1 MMMETMA
8 RQRGSL
14 RRILKKKREEKQ
26 REKKKMTIEIFEN
39 VVRLS

>member
-1 MMMETMA
+1 MMTETMA

-26 REKKKMTIEIFEN
+26 REKKKMAIEKCDN
-39 VVRLS
+39 VVRLL